1 MQIIKSF
8 IREEEGAELAEYAL
22 LVVILALGI
31 LTAVPNLIS
40 GLSTAFDNTGN
51 KAESKTTGSAWTGA

>member
-1 MQIIKSF
+1 MDIVKQF

-31 LTAVPNLIS
+31 LTAVPSLIT
-40 GLSTAFDNTGN
+40 GLSSAFKKTGDSVSS
-51 KAESKTTGSAWTGA
+51 KATY

>member
-31 LTAVPNLIS
+31 LTALPGLIN
-40 GLSTAFDNTGN
+40 GLSTAFLNTGN
-51 KAESKTTGSAWTGA
+51 KASSKTTGSAWTGA